1 MVVFG
6 YRKSSVNSPV
16 LALIIQMTALG
27 GNQLKTTLL
36 LVEDEAALADSL
48 TTEFEL
54 ENMSVIWAKD
64 GAEALT
70 LFKNNEGKI
79 NVIILDWMPPKLDGF
94 SVLRKIRQS
103 SQVPIIMLTAR
114 DYIGDKVAGLTG
126 GADDYITKPFE
137 MEELVARVEVALRH
151 NRQAVSSAT
160 IFQVDDLLVD
170 TDNKRVQR
178 GEVIMPLTQRE
189 YELLVELVA
198 HQDEACSRDDLLA
211 AVWGTDFDGQPMKQL
226 HDRQEQQKL
235 FIMNAAHELR
245 TPIATIR
252 SHAQLIER
260 HGRAHPEIVLKSVNY
275 ITEES
280 RQMQQLIEELLQL
293 SRADRL
299 TLDTHLLNLSETVQH
314 LAEKLASAFSQT
326 IEVHVTPN
334 MSVESNESAIEQ
346 ILDNFVT
353 NAAKY
358 SPADTIIAV
367 NLTRD
372 DDGNAVLAV
381 LDQGAGISAEDK
393 SHVFERFYRS
403 ANVRGT
409 VPGTGLGLAIANQLA
424 TINNGRIKLRD
435 NQPHGTIAELILPLA
450 TTKERHQL
458 NES

>member
-27 GNQLKTTLL
+27 GNQLKSTLL

-79 NVIILDWMPPKLDGF
+79 NVIILDWMLPKLDGF

-103 SQVPIIMLTAR
+103 SRVPIIMLTAR

-151 NRQAVSSAT
+151 NRQAVSPAT

-178 GEVIMPLTQRE
+178 GEVI
-189 YELLVELVA
+189 VELVA

-211 AVWGTDFDGQPMKQL
+211 AVWGTDFDGQP
-226 HDRQEQQKL
+226 
-235 FIMNAAHELR
+235 N
-245 TPIATIR
+245 
-252 SHAQLIER
+252 
-260 HGRAHPEIVLKSVNY
+260 
-275 ITEES
+275 
-280 RQMQQLIEELLQL
+280 
-293 SRADRL
+293 
-299 TLDTHLLNLSETVQH
+299 
-314 LAEKLASAFSQT
+314 
-326 IEVHVTPN
+326 
-334 MSVESNESAIEQ
+334 
-346 ILDNFVT
+346 ILDV
-353 NAAKY
+353 Y
-358 SPADTIIAV
+358 IR
-367 NLTRD
+367 NLRHKID
-372 DDGNAVLAV
+372 DHSGSKKLIHTVRGVGYML
-381 LDQGAGISAEDK
+381 
-393 SHVFERFYRS
+393 S
-403 ANVRGT
+403 ANV
-409 VPGTGLGLAIANQLA
+409 ASI
-424 TINNGRIKLRD
+424 
-435 NQPHGTIAELILPLA
+435 
-450 TTKERHQL
+450 
-458 NES
+458 